1 MMLTAQGLDNIELF
15 LDYVLS
21 KFDDDDLIDMNYS
34 SDLNHITVVFQD
46 ELIAEYFVLPGFGY
60 RYNS

>member
-1 MMLTAQGLDNIELF
+1 MLTAQDLDNIELF

-21 KFDDDDLIDMNYS
+21 QFDDDDLIDMNYS

-46 ELIAEYFVLPGFGY
+46 KLIAEYFVLPGFGY
-60 RYNS
+60 YYTL